1 MITIGKEPEMTTVT
15 APAVESITIDELDR
29 SSRNDAFDTLRYAI
43 PVIEKA
49 REEEPIED
57 PREYH
62 DSSYISSYVSVGLN
76 KKELYTLINLFE
88 DRKVRVKLEIMEVAG
103 G

>member
-15 APAVESITIDELDR
+15 EPAVEMLTIGHLD
-29 SSRNDAFDTLRYAI
+29 SVPENDIKIAVFQT
-43 PVIEKA
+43 
-49 REEEPIED
+49 EEEPAED

-62 DSSYISSYVSVGLN
+62 DSSYISSYVSLGLN

-88 DRKVRVKLEIMEVAG
+88 DRKVRVKLEITEIAG